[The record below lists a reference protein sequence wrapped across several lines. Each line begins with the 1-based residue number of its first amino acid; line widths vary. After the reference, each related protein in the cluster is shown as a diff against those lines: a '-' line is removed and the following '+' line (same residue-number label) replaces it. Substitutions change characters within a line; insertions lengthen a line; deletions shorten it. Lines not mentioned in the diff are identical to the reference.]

1 MSQQQTIN
9 QRCVGTTGETFNTTA
24 RKHGEYDCEHNF
36 FRSALLSGDGT
47 SVITHNEDQNLRTFV
62 LPPDLL
68 EDSEDPKSLVP
79 YASHASPTPI
89 QSYALYPGFALQ
101 DPSTTLVLSA
111 TSEQPLT
118 VCNALDYNHVHAQ
131 YPWVSPTTE
140 AYYAANSLIF
150 TQDGTRFIAGGKNLI
165 AVFNCEYSHEGPE
178 ATFRTG
184 HNRKARKLYGQ
195 QSMSCQGIVNAMAIR
210 PEDGVLAAGT
220 TEREV
225 GLYEAEGNGDCTTAF
240 SVRGGGVG
248 GEKMGGTGITG
259 LKWSPCGN
267 YLVIAE
273 RQAEVLQ
280 VYDIR
285 NTLQRVSILA
295 ERQAQTTQRL
305 GLDVIPTAEGHEVWA
320 GGTDGVVRM
329 WKNAGSEGG
338 EQGPDVEL
346 KVHDDAVSSAVWH
359 PSGVV
364 LATCS
369 GSRRLSGVYDDG
381 EVGDGDDSQSASL
394 HASGAD
400 NTLRVWTM

>member
-1 MSQQQTIN
+1 MSQQQTVN
-9 QRCVGTTGETFNTTA
+9 PRCVGTTGEAFNTTVG
-24 RKHGEYDCEHNF
+24 KLGQGDCERNF

-47 SVITHNEDQNLRTFV
+47 SVVTHNKDQNLRTFV

-68 EDSEDPKSLVP
+68 EDSENPIPLVP
-79 YASHASPTPI
+79 YAFHASPTPI

-111 TSEQPLT
+111 SSEQPLI
-118 VCNALDYNHVHAQ
+118 VRNALDYNHVHAR
-131 YPWVSPTTE
+131 YPWVSSMTE
-140 AYYAANSLIF
+140 AYYAANSLMF
-150 TQDGTRFIAGGKNLI
+150 TRDGTHFIAAGKNQI
-165 AVFNCEYSHEGPE
+165 AVFNCEHSHEGPE
-178 ATFRTG
+178 TTFKTG
-184 HNRKARKLYGQ
+184 YSRKARKLYGQ
-195 QSMSCQGIVNAMAIR
+195 QSMTCQGIVNAMTIR

-225 GLYEAEGNGDCTTAF
+225 GLYEAEGNGGCITAF
-240 SVRGGGVG
+240 SVRDAGTNR
-248 GEKMGGTGITG
+248 EKMHGTGITG
-259 LKWSPCGN
+259 LEWSPCGT

-273 RQAEVLQ
+273 RQADVLQ

-295 ERQAQTTQRL
+295 GRQAQTTQRL
-305 GLDVIPTAEGHEVWA
+305 GLDVVPTAEGYEVWA

-338 EQGPDVEL
+338 EQRPDAEL
-346 KVHDDAVSSAVWH
+346 KLHDDAVSSAVWH
-359 PSGVV
+359 PSEVV

-369 GSRRLSGVYDDG
+369 GSRRLSRAYNDG
-381 EVGDGDDSQSASL
+381 EVSDDFQSASL

-400 NTLRVWTM
+400 NTLRMWTL